1 MMLAVGELAPRVGL
15 RSACQAFALNRGFVY
30 RDRARRDVTASRR
43 APQVRPRPPLALSS
57 AERDLLL
64 GLLDSE
70 RFADVAP
77 ATVFA
82 TLLDEGRYHGS
93 IRTMYRLLAAQ
104 HQTGERRRQRI
115 HPLYAKPELLAIRPN
130 EVWSWDITKLKGP
143 AKWTCFHLYVILDIY
158 SRYVVGWLLAHRE
171 SAELA
176 EQLIADT
183 LEKENIAPGT
193 LTLHADRG
201 TSMRSK
207 PVAALLI
214 DLDVAKTHSRPH
226 VSDDNPYSEAQ
237 FKTLKYR
244 PDFPDRFGSI
254 EDARAHCR
262 HFFHWYN
269 HEHRHGG
276 IGLMAPAAVHDGTAA
291 ALTEQRAITLV
302 AAFAAHPMRFK
313 GLAPKPPALP
323 AAAWINPPKKEAT
336 PVPRDNQ
343 KPTFS
348 DNPPMHL
355 MVEHASLGATPVKPE
370 AARGGGLKGQ
380 ALRA

>member
-1 MMLAVGELAPRVGL
+1 MLAVADLAVHVGL
-15 RSACQAFALNRGFVY
+15 KTACRALALNRAFVY
-30 RDRARRDVTASRR
+30 RDRAGHR
-43 APQVRPRPPLALSS
+43 AVGPRCVARARPRPPLALSS
-57 AERDLLL
+57 AEQELLL

-104 HQTGERRRQRI
+104 NQTGERRNQRA
-115 HPLYAKPELLAIRPN
+115 HPVYAKPELLAVRPN
-130 EVWSWDITKLKGP
+130 EVWSWDISKLKGP
-143 AKWTCFHLYVILDIY
+143 AKWTCFHLYVILDIF
-158 SRYVVGWLLAHRE
+158 SRYVVGWMVAQRE

-214 DLDVAKTHSRPH
+214 DLEVAKTHSRPH

-244 PDFPDRFGSI
+244 PDFPERFGSI
-254 EDARAHCR
+254 EDARAHCQQ
-262 HFFHWYN
+262 FFRWYN

-291 ALTEQRAITLV
+291 AMTAQRAITLD
-302 AAFAAHPMRFK
+302 AAFAAHPIRFK
-313 GLAPKPPALP
+313 GIAPKPPALP
-323 AAAWINPPKKEAT
+323 TAAWINPPKKESTT
-336 PVPRDNQ
+336 PAIT
-343 KPTFS
+343 PTC
-348 DNPPMHL
+348 
-355 MVEHASLGATPVKPE
+355 SLIS
-370 AARGGGLKGQ
+370 
-380 ALRA
+380 